1 MIPEHSTDY
10 WLNRLKSQKLP
21 VQGPTKCFGDTEEVL
36 TLYDPD
42 GLIDLLKKKHFMYGI
57 PIEHAIRGFYSVT
70 LSEVGYEYTAHVL
83 TKELGFKLTSQ
94 DGNRFRFQISEAKE
108 GVAVDGDINTS
119 IFNSG
124 ITPRF

>member
-1 MIPEHSTDY
+1 MS
-10 WLNRLKSQKLP
+10 LNNATADVKS
-21 VQGPTKCFGDTEEVL
+21 
-36 TLYDPD
+36 
-42 GLIDLLKKKHFMYGI
+42 
-57 PIEHAIRGFYSVT
+57 

-83 TKELGFKLTSQ
+83 TKELGFKLISQ